1 MRLMP
6 MKFKSFVWPVN
17 PTQLEIKENK
27 VIQEIFVPFSKTKG
41 KKTGKVNR
49 QVTGRGYFTGA
60 GSMRTFQ
67 ELQKV
72 FYQNGGGS
80 LQLPNQLPFMAVMEN
95 LVFVGKT
102 GENVVE
108 YSFSFSE
115 QSKPPKT
122 QAKQI
127 ITEQEGDS
135 LWEIANQFAV
145 SIDKLIERNP
155 HIRDIHYLKAGEKM
169 VIS

>member
-27 VIQEIFVPFSKTKG
+27 VIQEIFVPLSKTKG

-49 QVTGRGYFTGA
+49 QVTGRGYFTGV
-60 GSMRTFQ
+60 GSMKTFQ

-80 LQLPNQLPFMAVMEN
+80 LQLPNQLPVYGSH
-95 LVFVGKT
+95 GKSRVC
-102 GENVVE
+102 GQDRRKCGGVQLL
-108 YSFSFSE
+108 FFG
-115 QSKPPKT
+115 
-122 QAKQI
+122 AKQ
-127 ITEQEGDS
+127 TAQNTGKATHHKTRGRVVMGDCQS
-135 LWEIANQFAV
+135 A
-145 SIDKLIERNP
+145 
-155 HIRDIHYLKAGEKM
+155 
-169 VIS
+169 